1 MEKQEYE
8 AEHAEEAIA
17 DPVPPDESS
26 ELTEERALETEDS
39 VEGSAE
45 PMAEDSLEDSVTKE
59 GEALQVPAES
69 QDPAELSTVEPE
81 PSVPGFESP
90 VAAAGIMIKRSHLII
105 GAIVAVALIVGGFFL
120 GFYLSGNG
128 DGGLFVDPNAQ
139 DYGNIQGIP
148 GNTNTDGISIPGY
161 SKVVFPA
168 DERDVKMVLL
178 NPEGNPCYFRFTL
191 ILSQTG
197 EELVKTNLVP
207 PGMAV
212 TDLTLSRKLETGEY
226 ELEILIES
234 FSLDQSF
241 APMNGAK
248 VSTVLYVR

>member
-8 AEHAEEAIA
+8 AERAEKAVA
-17 DPVPPDESS
+17 DSLPPEESS
-26 ELTEERALETEDS
+26 ELTEDRALETE
-39 VEGSAE
+39 GSAE
-45 PMAEDSLEDSVTKE
+45 SMAEDSPEDPIAE
-59 GEALQVPAES
+59 ECEDLPMPEEA
-69 QDPAELSTVEPE
+69 QDPAECSTAEAEARAPVSEA
-81 PSVPGFESP
+81 P
-90 VAAAGIMIKRSHLII
+90 VAATTAGIVIKRSHLII
-105 GAIVAVALIVGGFFL
+105 GAIVAVVLIVGGFFL
-120 GFYLSGNG
+120 GLHLSGNG
-128 DGGLFVDPNAQ
+128 EVGLFVDPNAQ

-168 DERDVKMVLL
+168 NERDVKMVLL

-234 FSLDQSF
+234 FSLDQNF